1 MGSQRVRHDW
11 VTKHSTASLRS
22 LWDYG
27 LYSTL
32 LFTYKSVLPIYLQT
46 QHGPLSHISPDACS
60 PCNQAQ
66 IFQGSFLPTLAIICW
81 SSPDLPLQNFNR
93 ASLFSSTLFSWH
105 LLFPSQISKKSLYI
119 CLYIHIYIYIF
130 FPQCRVKYL
139 RGESGDLQKRPT
151 NPKLSPQSK
160 YKKIFKIWQRKMSIY
175 ISYAL
180 HRPLISCVL
189 VQKTDFF
196 F

>member
-32 LFTYKSVLPIYLQT
+32 LFTYMSVLPIYLQT
-46 QHGPLSHISPDACS
+46 QHGPLFHVSPDACS

-130 FPQCRVKYL
+130 FFFLNTEWNIWEENQETYKK
-139 RGESGDLQKRPT
+139 DLQIQSWV
-151 NPKLSPQSK
+151 PKANIRRYSK
-160 YKKIFKIWQRKMSIY
+160 YDREKCLY
-175 ISYAL
+175 ISLMLYIDL
-180 HRPLISCVL
+180 LYL
-189 VQKTDFF
+189 VC
-196 F
+196 